1 MNTSFQ
7 LLMEEYR
14 RQFDDQLSLWLESRR
29 SDTAS
34 YAPQAVALLDNVS
47 ALVSAGG
54 KRLRPALVSF
64 GYQACG
70 GQEPEM
76 ALPVAMATELV
87 HSYLLIHDDIMDHA
101 ATRRGLPASHIF
113 FRNEHRQRSWKGNSE
128 EHGVSM
134 AILAGDL
141 AHVCAQELFASTRVE
156 GERRRQLAEVFF
168 RMSREVIDGQYL
180 EMQMGLDGDPSQE
193 DLGRVL
199 LLKSGLYSVQRPLQ
213 LGAVL
218 AAADDQQMKTLSA
231 YGEAIGEAF
240 QLQDDLLGMFG
251 DPSAT
256 GKPVG
261 EDLREGKFTFLI
273 DAALTALSPVQEER
287 LRAALGNPDASP
299 EEVAAVCDLIRQ
311 SGAAKQVEDRIA
323 KRSDEAR
330 EILSHLSFADDIP
343 SDQGSTF
350 LHGLIDFLSQRK
362 H

>member
-1 MNTSFQ
+1 
-7 LLMEEYR
+7 MEEYR
-14 RQFDDQLSLWLESRR
+14 QQFDDQLFRWLESRR
-29 SDTAS
+29 ADTAS
-34 YAPQAVALLDNVS
+34 YAPRAVTLLDNVS
-47 ALVSAGG
+47 ALVRAGG
-54 KRLRPALVSF
+54 KRLRPALVTF

-70 GQEPEM
+70 GQDPQLP
-76 ALPVAMATELV
+76 LPVAMATELV

-113 FRNEHRQRSWKGNSE
+113 FRDEHRQRSWKGNSE
-128 EHGVSM
+128 EHGLSM

-156 GERRRQLAEVFF
+156 GESRRQLAEVFF
-168 RMSREVIDGQYL
+168 PMSREVIDGQYL

-193 DLGRVL
+193 DLERVL

-218 AAADDQQMKTLSA
+218 AAADSDQLATLSA
-231 YGEAIGEAF
+231 YGKAIGEAF

-251 DPSAT
+251 DPSTT

-273 DAALTALSPVQEER
+273 DAALTAMNPAQEER
-287 LRAALGNPDASP
+287 LRTALGNPDASP
-299 EEVAAVCDLIRQ
+299 TEVATVCDLIRQ

-323 KRSDEAR
+323 KRSEEAR
-330 EILSHLSFADDIP
+330 EILSGVTFGADTAGR
-343 SDQGSTF
+343 QAATF

-362 H
+362 Y